1 VCDLKKGWRKNSDC
15 PMNAAMGTATIRIV
29 NSTAGANKAGL
40 FAPAA

>member
-1 VCDLKKGWRKNSDC
+1 MPDRFRNRFCDSW
-15 PMNAAMGTATIRIV
+15 IV